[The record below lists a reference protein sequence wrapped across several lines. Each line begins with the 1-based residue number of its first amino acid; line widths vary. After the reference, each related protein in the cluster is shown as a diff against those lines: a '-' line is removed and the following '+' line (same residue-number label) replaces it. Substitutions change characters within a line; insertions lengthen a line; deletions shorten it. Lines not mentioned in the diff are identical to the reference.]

1 MKDGYLAGKAHLL
14 LIDDDAELGALMR
27 DFFRDQDIDVT
38 AAQNGVEGLELAL
51 HGGFDLILLDV
62 MMPGLDGFEVLRR
75 LREQRDT
82 PVLMLTA
89 RTESASRIRGLNE
102 GADDYL
108 PKPFEPMELLA
119 RVRAILRRTQA
130 VPRDPLSA
138 VEAGPVRLDPASR
151 HVSISGRDVELT
163 TIEFDIL
170 EMLMRAAGRA
180 VSRDEIAQRFYNRPA
195 TPYDRSID
203 VHISHLRRKLDAPL
217 DLIRTLRGAGYQFAA
232 LEANQEKP

>member
-1 MKDGYLAGKAHLL
+1 MAHLL
-14 LIDDDAELGALMR
+14 LIDDDAELSVLMR
-27 DFFRDQDIDVT
+27 DFFGDQDIDVT
-38 AAQNGVEGLELAL
+38 SAQNGVEGLELAL
-51 HGGFDLILLDV
+51 QGSFDLILLDV
-62 MMPGLDGFEVLRR
+62 MMPGLDGFEVLKR
-75 LREQRDT
+75 LRAKRDT

-130 VPRDPLSA
+130 PPRDAMAL
-138 VEAGPVRLDPASR
+138 VEVCGVRLNPASR
-151 HVSISGRDVELT
+151 TVSVNGRDVELT

-170 EMLMRAAGRA
+170 EVLMRAAGRV

-203 VHISHLRRKLDAPL
+203 VHISHLRRKLDSPQE
-217 DLIRTLRGAGYQFAA
+217 LIRTLRGVGYQFALLDA
-232 LEANQEKP
+232 EEEHQ